1 MPLQALELLPDDAGR
16 AQVRALWQELR
27 AAGLPSQA
35 DHTAASNEVHLT
47 LAEAETLGPDTPVV
61 DRVAALLPVTAGVAG
76 LVVLGGPR
84 LAAVALLVVPPPE
97 VVAAVAAL
105 PGRDARPWVPHV
117 TLARRLDRRT
127 AGDVVA
133 TVGALPEVL
142 RFDQLRHW
150 DPAARTITSLVTVD
164 PAPE

>member
-1 MPLQALELLPDDAGR
+1 MPLQSLELVPDDDGR
-16 AQVRALWQELR
+16 AQVRALWATLR
-27 AAGLPSQA
+27 EAGLPSQA

-47 LAEAETLGPDTPVV
+47 LTETESLDPAGPAVE
-61 DRVAALLPVTAGVAG
+61 RVGDLLPVVAGVAG

-97 VVAAVAAL
+97 VVAAVAQLA
-105 PGRDARPWVPHV
+105 GRDARPWVPHV

-133 TVGALPEVL
+133 ATAHLPEEL
-142 RFDQLRHW
+142 RFTELRHW
-150 DPAARTITSLVTVD
+150 DPVARVLTGLRT
-164 PAPE
+164 A

>member
-1 MPLQALELLPDDAGR
+1 MPLQSLELVPDDDGR
-16 AQVRALWQELR
+16 TRVRATWEALR

-35 DHTAASNEVHLT
+35 DHRSASNEAHLT
-47 LAEAETLGPDTPVV
+47 LTEAGTLDPDDPAVA
-61 DRVAALLPVTAGVAG
+61 RVASLLPVTAGVAG

-97 VVAAVAAL
+97 LGAAVLEL
-105 PGRDARPWVPHV
+105 PGRDARAWVPHV

-133 TVGALPEVL
+133 TVGPLPESL
-142 RFDQLRHW
+142 TFTGLRHW
-150 DPAARTITSLVTVD
+150 DPAAKVLTSLRTV
-164 PAPE
+164 E

>member
-1 MPLQALELLPDDAGR
+1 MPLQSVELVPDEEGR
-16 AQVRALWQELR
+16 ALVRELWTALRE
-27 AAGLPSQA
+27 AGLPSQA
-35 DHTAASNEVHLT
+35 DHTAASNEAHLT
-47 LAEAETLGPDTPVV
+47 LAEAESLDPSDP
-61 DRVAALLPVTAGVAG
+61 RVERVGDLLPVVAGVAG

-97 VVAAVAAL
+97 VVAAVAEL

-133 TVGALPEVL
+133 ATGSVPERL
-142 RFDQLRHW
+142 CFTELRHW
-150 DPAARTITSLVTVD
+150 DPVRRTLTGLRT
-164 PAPE
+164 AP